1 MMRSLLTVISGLIT
15 GGFAVRLFEWIG
27 HRIAPPPAGLKIE
40 DFDAL
45 RAYVASAPPKV
56 FYLLLAAWAGG
67 AFVGGFAAGHVA
79 ERRKELHA
87 LVVGLLQTAL
97 AGWQLS
103 MIPHPTWVVVIGLTL
118 FVPFAWLGGRI
129 FAGEPEAV
137 VPGV

>member
-1 MMRSLLTVISGLIT
+1 MMRSLLTVISGLII
-15 GGFAVRLFEWIG
+15 GRFAIRLFEWIG
-27 HRIAPPPAGLKIE
+27 HKVVPPPVDLKIE
-40 DFDAL
+40 NFDAL

-67 AFVGGFAAGHVA
+67 AFVGGFVAGLVA

-87 LVVGLLQTAL
+87 FVVGLIQTAL

-129 FAGEPEAV
+129 LAGEPEATATAT
-137 VPGV
+137 